1 MGVLKKTPSHTVTD
15 SHHIEARLK
24 CTTQTLRVCLWC
36 SKFRERWFS
45 KPSKRASNQAARY
58 TADAPG
64 LSATEITKTLCKA
77 AVAQRKTGCGV
88 PAGAATRG
96 HCASTRIRENLRET
110 QPRPPGART
119 LELCGGRPESHG
131 THTLPNP
138 SPTRQRITHR
148 SSPVAR
154 PLSGPHLL
162 QPLPWEP
169 PRPRSLQ
176 HRWAGRYTG
185 EPPLRIGKE
194 ASLCVCTWGGGG
206 GFAPQAAWRGSS
218 HTCGRSKLDVRV
230 SWSPF
235 APRFKS

>member
-169 PRPRSLQ
+169 RGQGPCST
-176 HRWAGRYTG
+176 AGRGGTRENLPCGLGRRHRCVCAPGVGVGGLHRKQLG
-185 EPPLRIGKE
+185 EAAVTPVGE
-194 ASLCVCTWGGGG
+194 ASWM
-206 GFAPQAAWRGSS
+206 SE
-218 HTCGRSKLDVRV
+218 
-230 SWSPF
+230 
-235 APRFKS
+235 